1 MAGATRIEHRG
12 WANGSGRWGAPATR
26 YRAEAGRTF
35 GGGGRRYRVVDNWA
49 RRPRGWS
56 MTDVAGV
63 AVDAA
68 DRVFVFTRSPRPV
81 QVYDRDGYFLDWW
94 GDDVTTTAHGISI
107 DGEGDV
113 WLADTGDHTVRKF
126 TPEGRPLL
134 SLGTPHQCAP
144 PMSGEPFN
152 QPTRVAAAANGDLY
166 VSDGYGNARIHVFG
180 PDGEYRFGWGSPGDG
195 PGQFSNPHA
204 VAIGPDG
211 RVYVCDRSNR
221 RIQVFAA
228 DGAYEEEWTGLHLPD
243 DLAFGPDGLAYVA
256 ELQHRVSVWSPAG
269 ERLAGWG
276 DEGCTCPERPPVPP
290 CPAERQEAGMVIGPH
305 GIAVDSQGSI
315 YVGDLAETYRG
326 IDRGSRAL
334 QKFVRAD
341 A

>member
-1 MAGATRIEHRG
+1 MAGATRLEHRG
-12 WANGSGRWGAPATR
+12 WANGGGRWGAPATR
-26 YRAEAGRTF
+26 YRAEGERTF
-35 GGGGRRYRVVDNWA
+35 GAGSHRYRVVDNWA
-49 RRPRGWS
+49 RRPRGWT

-94 GDDVTTTAHGISI
+94 GDDVATTAHGISI
-107 DGEGDV
+107 DGEGNV

-144 PMSGEPFN
+144 RMGGEPFN
-152 QPTRVAAAANGDLY
+152 QPTRVAVAANGDLY
-166 VSDGYGNARIHVFG
+166 VSDGYGNARVHVFA

-195 PGQFSNPHA
+195 PGQFLNPHA
-204 VAIGPDG
+204 VAIGPGG

-221 RIQVFAA
+221 RVQVFAP

-243 DLAFGPDGLAYVA
+243 DLAFGPDGCAYVA

-276 DEGCTCPERPPVPP
+276 DEGCTCPEQPPIPP
-290 CPAERQEAGMVIGPH
+290 CPAERQEAGLVIGPH
-305 GIAVDSQGSI
+305 GIAVDSQGSV